1 MGRKRAGAVWQTWV
15 QGGKVVAARDVA
27 TAPGK
32 AGKGGGHD
40 GLVYTSFSPS
50 FTHAS
55 HWPSLMESKW
65 EQEPGNLASPQQ
77 SERNRERG
85 WA

>member
-1 MGRKRAGAVWQTWV
+1 M
-15 QGGKVVAARDVA
+15 VAARDVA